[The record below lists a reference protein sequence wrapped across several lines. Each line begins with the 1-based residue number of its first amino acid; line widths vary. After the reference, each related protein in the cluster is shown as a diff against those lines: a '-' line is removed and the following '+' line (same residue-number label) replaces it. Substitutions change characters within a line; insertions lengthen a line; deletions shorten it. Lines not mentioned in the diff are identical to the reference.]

1 MPQRVEERIRPITP
15 QLAWRVAVL
24 GGVAFVLFGIV
35 FFRLWY
41 LQVLTGEQAVSQAR
55 ENRVRKVRIEA
66 PRGDIVDRNGVRLVT
81 TKVAA
86 VVQMVPTDLPKAL
99 LLQADDYRKALS
111 ASERAR
117 LAAVARRNAFE
128 RQLRDDAKKSTKAQR
143 RYLHKLRRAAD
154 QARPVAVPP
163 PPAGQVKL
171 LHVYHRLSRVMG
183 MSARA
188 IHNRVIRGLAD
199 QPYSN
204 ITIRTDVPRAQFNYM
219 REHAELF
226 PGVVVTK
233 RYLRQYPHGSLAA
246 QIFGSVSE
254 ISAGQLKEKKYK
266 GIAQGTRIGKS
277 GLEET
282 YDRYLRGTDGY
293 QKIVVNATGNRDDR
307 RRASV
312 KEPVQGERLKLT
324 LDYGLEKAGDQA
336 LREAMSHSAFG
347 ANAGAYVA
355 MDPRDGSILA
365 MGSAPSFDANVFA
378 KPISQKTYDYLTSD
392 ATGAPLLDRATES
405 GYPTGSTFKPV
416 TALASLQAGTIT
428 PSSTYVDTG
437 HFKLGTQTYQNAQ
450 GATFGTLDLARAL
463 QVSSDVFFFRL
474 GALDN
479 DRGAIIQREAR
490 RLGFGHRT
498 GIDLPG
504 ESPGLVPDSAWRDR
518 GYAQYKQCTEKYNV
532 PRGTTAA
539 LFKCGGIEKPWTPG
553 DNVNLAVGQG
563 DLEATPLQLATAY
576 AALENGGTIVRPHLG
591 KAIEDSLGRTVQ
603 QIRSKPRRRIHMSPA
618 YRSVVLD
625 GLRRAANEHG
635 GTSADVFAGFP
646 KQYTV
651 YGKTGTAER
660 GINPDQA
667 WYACFVPDKARPIVV
682 VVTIEKG
689 GFGAET
695 AAPAARLIL
704 SNWFDVPDTAFH
716 AGTSATL

>member
-1 MPQRVEERIRPITP
+1 
-15 QLAWRVAVL
+15 
-24 GGVAFVLFGIV
+24 
-35 FFRLWY
+35 
-41 LQVLTGEQAVSQAR
+41 
-55 ENRVRKVRIEA
+55 
-66 PRGDIVDRNGVRLVT
+66 
-81 TKVAA
+81 
-86 VVQMVPTDLPKAL
+86 
-99 LLQADDYRKALS
+99 
-111 ASERAR
+111 
-117 LAAVARRNAFE
+117 
-128 RQLRDDAKKSTKAQR
+128 
-143 RYLHKLRRAAD
+143 
-154 QARPVAVPP
+154 
-163 PPAGQVKL
+163 
-171 LHVYHRLSRVMG
+171 MG
-183 MSARA
+183 MSANA
-188 IHNRVIRGLAD
+188 IQARVIRALAD

-204 ITIRTDVPRAQFNYM
+204 VTIRTDVPRAEFNYM

-233 RYLRQYPHGSLAA
+233 RYLREYPHGSLAA
-246 QIFGSVSE
+246 QLFGTVSE
-254 ISAGQLKEKKYK
+254 ITAHQLELKRYK
-266 GIAQGTRIGKS
+266 GIAQGTRIGQS
-277 GLEET
+277 GLEKT

-293 QKIVVNATGNRDDR
+293 QKVVVNASGNRDDR

-312 KEPVQGERLKLT
+312 KEPIQGERLKLT
-324 LDYGLEKAGDQA
+324 LDYDLEKAGDQA
-336 LREAMSHSAFG
+336 LREAMSHSAYG

-365 MGSAPSFDANVFA
+365 IGSQPSFNANVFA

-392 ATGAPLLDRATES
+392 ATGAPLLNRATES

-437 HFKLGTQTYQNAQ
+437 HFKLGTQTYQNAL
-450 GATFGTLDLARAL
+450 GATNGTLDLARAL

-479 DRGAIIQREAR
+479 DKGPIIQREAR
-490 RLGFGHRT
+490 RLGFGRRT

-518 GYAQYKQCTEKYNV
+518 GYAAYVKCTDHYHV
-532 PRGTTAA
+532 PQGTTAA

-603 QIRSKPRRRIHMSPA
+603 QIHARPRRHVHMNPE
-618 YRSVVLD
+618 YRNVVLD
-625 GLRRAANEHG
+625 GLRRAANEKG

-682 VVTIEKG
+682 VVTVEKG

-704 SNWFDVPDTAFH
+704 SKWFDVPDTAFH